1 MGRLAVAA
9 VVAAWAVPVA
19 VLVDSVVPDPYMV
32 SYLPRSCWFTS
43 ELARYDA
50 KLLS

>member
-9 VVAAWAVPVA
+9 AVAAWAVPVA

-32 SYLPRSCWFTS
+32 SH
-43 ELARYDA
+43 
-50 KLLS
+50 LLRICFDYF